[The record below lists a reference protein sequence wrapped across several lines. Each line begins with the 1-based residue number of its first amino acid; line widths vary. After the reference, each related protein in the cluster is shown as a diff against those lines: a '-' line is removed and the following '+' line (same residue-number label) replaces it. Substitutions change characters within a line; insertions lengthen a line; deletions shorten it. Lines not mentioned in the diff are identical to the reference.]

1 MLQTH
6 DYIIHVPYPLS
17 DCPSYNIHLTV
28 GVVLVASTHSRM
40 FVLLGQI
47 DHLPKI
53 KYAMIF
59 SVYKF

>member
-6 DYIIHVPYPLS
+6 DYKIHVPYPLS
-17 DCPSYNIHLTV
+17 DCPSYNIHLIV
-28 GVVLVASTHSRM
+28 GVVASTHNRM
-40 FVLLGQI
+40 FVLLCQI
-47 DHLPKI
+47 DHLPQI

>member
-1 MLQTH
+1 MCPILYQTA
-6 DYIIHVPYPLS
+6 
-17 DCPSYNIHLTV
+17 HLTV

-40 FVLLGQI
+40 FVLLCQI
-47 DHLPKI
+47 DHLPQI